1 MVQNKKRIISLILM
15 LTLLV
20 SSLVIGAITASAAEE
35 SVTISFA
42 STAQRVSQT
51 SAAQVWKNGDVT
63 FTNNKESSTS
73 NVANYSNPV
82 RLYAGSNIVIDAPG
96 NITKIEFTCNGSY
109 ASALKSSIESGDKSA
124 TVTISGSNVTV
135 VPSTDNTTYTIAK
148 LTGQV
153 RLNSLTVT
161 YEEVS
166 SCEHTNKVAIGEA
179 IAATC
184 TEDGITEGEK
194 CDDCDKVIKAQETIP
209 ATGHKYGE
217 STCSICGADKPSG
230 YVPITSAESFVSG
243 EYILVVSSG
252 YAPTYYDN
260 GWLLTDKP
268 KIDTDIIYEG
278 TGFLWTLTVNGN
290 SVTIKDANG
299 VFIAPKGGNDNGIK
313 SGEYKWNWSVDND
326 GKFIFEGTGTDTVY
340 LASNTIAAQGNNR
353 FRGYKT
359 TTVDGDTKNYLHKF
373 TLYTCNHVYNND
385 CDTDCNVCGATRTAP
400 HNYADATC
408 TAPKTC
414 ACGATTGGVDA
425 SNHSGTA
432 QALTSGGTADKHA
445 VYSCCPNVTANAN
458 HSYNTEVTDP
468 TCQAGGY
475 TTYTCSCGYT
485 YEADETGVDASNHSG
500 TAQALTSGGTADK
513 HAVYS
518 CCPNVTAN
526 ANHSYTSKVTA
537 PTCTAG
543 GYTTYTC
550 SCGHSYVA
558 DETDALGHDMTGGKN
573 QLPTCTE
580 AGFKVNE
587 CTRCDYEEKT
597 TVEALGHAWVDA
609 TCAAPKTCA
618 NCGATEGTVKNH
630 AWGEI
635 IVVTLP
641 TCTEKGTNK
650 VVCGD
655 CGAVSHL
662 PVAALGHATEV
673 EYWAYNNKLYLV
685 PVCGCLTE
693 KELVDTTNAL
703 PVANEEDLEFLVTH
717 GFNVF
722 LDADIN
728 LTKTLDIEGAIVTID
743 LNGKTLKADWESDG
757 VVEVIHVHDASHLTI
772 VGDGNVIS
780 GGQYTAG
787 TNSVISC
794 RVYSMLT
801 IKGGN
806 YYSASYGDVIFCE
819 TSSIVRIE
827 GGHFEAAKDYL
838 GTWYILDID
847 ETETYNRGQ
856 FVVTGGEFVK
866 FDPANHTN
874 DGSYTNKVVDG
885 YHSINNNGIYTV
897 GAHTYT
903 SVVTAPTL
911 YAKGYTTHTCVC
923 GDYYIDTYVD
933 AIPAEAQIG
942 ETKFE
947 TLQEALNA
955 AVDGDVVVLLADI
968 QVSKYLDVY
977 TANNGATERKFTL
990 DLNGKTISP
999 AEGYNYNTGYP
1010 LVFVGINQT
1019 LTIKGE
1025 GRITADKK
1033 ITVGVYGVLYLEG
1046 GNIVNNGNG
1055 EDDGA
1060 IHIYYWNNDLPSY
1073 EGIVGGTGYLN
1084 GGSVSGNIYCDD
1096 GDEKGEASLTVGNKF
1111 SKEPYA
1117 LYKSADGSY
1126 VLISLMEAFKNAG
1139 KNDTIALAQDVVLPE
1154 KYLMLEAT
1162 LDLAGHRLHVAGL
1175 FNNGRVVDTSDDLTG
1190 VLIVNDGGFTFD
1202 GIQYQD
1208 EKGNQLQVPVCV
1220 ARRDGCNE
1228 FVFRTPKAQNK
1239 DAVETEGKVVID
1251 FRPSFAGGGISNVN
1265 LFADGS
1271 LDNDVKFEIRV
1282 TRTGADGTK
1291 TVQLPVSQELVKKVY
1306 EVTNRGFRLNIT
1318 GAEAEYTYT
1327 IELVIYSCGVTV
1339 HNTELA
1345 VIPAAPATGDDDEQ
1359 VNA

>member
-96 NITKIEFTCNGSY
+96 KITEIEFTCNSNEY
-109 ASALKSSIESGDKSA
+109 AAALKSSIGSEASVNGKVVTLTLATPAES
-124 TVTISGSNVTV
+124 
-135 VPSTDNTTYTIAK
+135 YTITK
-148 LTGQV
+148 LSAQV
-153 RLNSLTVT
+153 RLDSMTVY
-161 YEEVS
+161 YEKPS
-166 SCEHTNKVAIGEA
+166 DCEHENTTTESE
-179 IAATC
+179 AATC
-184 TEDGITEGEK
+184 TTSGYETET
-194 CDDCDKVIKAQETIP
+194 CNDCGDVVSSTTFPALGHEYESDVCSRCGNIKPSTTTVKVIIGEYAEKNSWVNSTKYTSIKIDENITVTASGSTNTGKYYTSGPDWRIYQSESGTFQIKASNEVFIVSVKIDYNYSKGGQLTYNNSGYTKGSEIVIGKNSAIFGVANTGTATNGILEIKSIEVVYCDHNKAVTTSTATCTTSGKETVVCGCGYTTSKDVP
-209 ATGHKYGE
+209 ATGHSE
-217 STCSICGADKPSG
+217 
-230 YVPITSAESFVSG
+230 VSH
-243 EYILVVSSG
+243 
-252 YAPTYYDN
+252 N
-260 GWLLTDKP
+260 
-268 KIDTDIIYEG
+268 
-278 TGFLWTLTVNGN
+278 
-290 SVTIKDANG
+290 
-299 VFIAPKGGNDNGIK
+299 
-313 SGEYKWNWSVDND
+313 
-326 GKFIFEGTGTDTVY
+326 
-340 LASNTIAAQGNNR
+340 AQ
-353 FRGYKT
+353 
-359 TTVDGDTKNYLHKF
+359 
-373 TLYTCNHVYNND
+373 
-385 CDTDCNVCGATRTAP
+385 
-400 HNYADATC
+400 
-408 TAPKTC
+408 
-414 ACGATTGGVDA
+414 
-425 SNHSGTA
+425 
-432 QALTSGGTADKHA
+432 
-445 VYSCCPNVTANAN
+445 
-458 HSYNTEVTDP
+458 
-468 TCQAGGY
+468 
-475 TTYTCSCGYT
+475 
-485 YEADETGVDASNHSG
+485 
-500 TAQALTSGGTADK
+500 
-513 HAVYS
+513 
-518 CCPNVTAN
+518 
-526 ANHSYTSKVTA
+526 A
-537 PTCTAG
+537 PTCTDIGWNAYVTCG
-543 GYTTYTC
+543 NCDYTTYVEIPALKHTGGTATC
-550 SCGHSYVA
+550 NAQAVCTRCSTAYGELNANNHASNDTYTLNDKAA
-558 DETDALGHDMTGGKN
+558 DCVNPGYTGDVYHRCCNVLKASGEEIKALGHDMTGGKN

-693 KELVDTTNAL
+693 KVLVDTTNAL

-856 FVVTGGEFVK
+856 FVVTGGEFVN
-866 FDPANHTN
+866 FNPANHTN

-911 YAKGYTTHTCVC
+911 YAQGYTTHTCVC

-955 AVDGDVVVLLADI
+955 AVDGDTVVLLADI

-977 TANNGATERKFTL
+977 TADNGATERKFTL

-1019 LTIKGE
+1019 LTIVGE
-1025 GRITADKK
+1025 GTITADKK

-1046 GNIVNNGNG
+1046 GKIVNNGKG

-1060 IHIYYWNNDLPSY
+1060 IHIYYWNHDLPSY

-1139 KNDTIALAQDVVLPE
+1139 ENDTIALAQDVVLPE

-1175 FNNGRVVDTSDDLTG
+1175 FNNGRVVDSALTG
-1190 VLIVNDGGFTFD
+1190 SLTVKDGGFTFD
-1202 GIQYQD
+1202 GIEYQD
-1208 EKGNQLQVPVCV
+1208 ENGNQLQVPVCV
-1220 ARRDGCNE
+1220 ARGDDSNT
-1228 FVFRTPKAQNK
+1228 FVFRAPKAQNK

-1251 FRPSFAGGGISNVN
+1251 FRPSFAGGNYTN
-1265 LFADGS
+1265 TDLFGDGS

-1291 TVQLPVSQELVKKVY
+1291 TVQIRVSQELVKDVY
-1306 EVTNRGFRLNIT
+1306 SVTNRGIRLNIT
-1318 GAEAEYTYT
+1318 GAEEGYTYT